1 MIFIFKSYKYLD
13 MNIMERI
20 VKQLLKPILP
30 PEVSIDLSNDSN
42 GNEVIEIGVSL
53 ETGNSDLYNLCHPRL
68 YGEVKKVNGTWS
80 VNFSIDFL
88 VLKDKWG
95 DLIFEAETKPIVRT
109 QFKSKESMISRLQ
122 QVYSEYHQKLLN
134 CNFDTDGDIIEQIN
148 AHFEGSIARLQLVDS
163 DWHINIAAD

>member
-53 ETGNSDLYNLCHPRL
+53 ETGNSDLYN
-68 YGEVKKVNGTWS
+68 
-80 VNFSIDFL
+80 F
-88 VLKDKWG
+88 
-95 DLIFEAETKPIVRT
+95 
-109 QFKSKESMISRLQ
+109 
-122 QVYSEYHQKLLN
+122 
-134 CNFDTDGDIIEQIN
+134 
-148 AHFEGSIARLQLVDS
+148 
-163 DWHINIAAD
+163 